1 MNTIR
6 LIALD
11 MDGTLLDDD
20 HFSIPPRNLSAL
32 RAAAAQGIEISIAS
46 GRTWS
51 LIEEAAGQIGVL
63 SYALISN
70 GAAVWDMKAGEWRS
84 RIGMPPEQCREVIRI
99 LRAHDLVYEV
109 FCDGCSYMER
119 AYRPRV
125 AGMVLGP
132 AYEHLFQRGITLCE
146 DVVDVL
152 EGRVVEK
159 FHILH
164 VAPEQR
170 AALIGELKDTGPLE
184 FANGDPTNLELTA
197 PGADKGT
204 ALAGLCAWLDIP
216 PDAVMAFGDADN
228 DLGMLTWAGWSFAM
242 ENGTPSAKAA
252 AKYRAG
258 LNRDAGVGRVVE
270 QFLLHD

>member
-1 MNTIR
+1 MNEIR
-6 LIALD
+6 LIVLD

-20 HFSIPPRNLSAL
+20 HFTIPPRNVSAL
-32 RAAAAQGIEISIAS
+32 RAAAARGIEIAIAS

-63 SYALISN
+63 NYALLSN
-70 GAAVWDMKAGEWRS
+70 GAAVWDIKAGEWRG
-84 RIGMPPEQCREVIRI
+84 RIGLPPEQCGEIVRI

-132 AYEHLFQRGITLCE
+132 AYEHLFERGITLCG
-146 DVVDVL
+146 DVERELD
-152 EGRVVEK
+152 GRLVEK

-164 VAPEQR
+164 VAPERR
-170 AALIGELKDTGPLE
+170 AALIEELKSTGPLE
-184 FANGDPTNLELTA
+184 LANGDPTNLELTA
-197 PGADKGT
+197 PGADKGK
-204 ALAGLCAWLDIP
+204 ALARLCAGLDIP
-216 PDAVMAFGDADN
+216 PSAVMAFGDADN

-258 LNRDAGVGRVVE
+258 LNRDAGVGRAVE